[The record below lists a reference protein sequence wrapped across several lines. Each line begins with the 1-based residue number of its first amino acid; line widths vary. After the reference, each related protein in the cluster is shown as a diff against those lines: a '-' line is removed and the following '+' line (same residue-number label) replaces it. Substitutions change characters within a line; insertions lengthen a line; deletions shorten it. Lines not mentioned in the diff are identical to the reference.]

1 MILTKRQGGIFIVLT
16 FVIGFMLTMMPLPD
30 WGDAIRPQ
38 WVVLVL
44 IYWCIALP
52 DRFGVVMAWFVGL
65 LLDVGQGALLGQNA
79 LALAFVSFL
88 AIKLHLRIRVFP
100 LWQQAM
106 SIFLLVAVYQ
116 MLILWIKGIVG
127 ASIHGWSYWLH
138 SIFSMF
144 VWPFVYVTLRAV
156 RRYYRVR

>member
-16 FVIGFMLTMMPLPD
+16 FVIGFMLTMVPLPD

-52 DRFGVVMAWFVGL
+52 DRFGVVTAWFVGL

-79 LALAFVSFL
+79 MALAFVSFL

>member
-1 MILTKRQGGIFIVLT
+1 MILTKHQGGIFIVLT

-30 WGDAIRPQ
+30 WGDALRPQ

-52 DRFGVVMAWFVGL
+52 DRLGVVIGWFVGL
-65 LLDVGQGALLGQNA
+65 LLDVAQGALLGQNA

-88 AIKLHLRIRVFP
+88 AVKLHLRIRVFP

-106 SIFLLVAVYQ
+106 SIFLLVAFSQ

-127 ASIHGWSYWLH
+127 ASTLGWSYWLH
-138 SIFSMF
+138 SLFSMF

>member
-16 FVIGFMLTMMPLPD
+16 FVIGFMLTMVPLPD

-52 DRFGVVMAWFVGL
+52 DRFGVVTAWFVGL

-138 SIFSMF
+138 SMFSMF
-144 VWPFVYVTLRAV
+144 VWPFVYVTLRAL

>member
-16 FVIGFMLTMMPLPD
+16 FVIGFMLTMVPLPD

-52 DRFGVVMAWFVGL
+52 DRFGVVTAWFVGL

-79 LALAFVSFL
+79 MALAFVSFL

-138 SIFSMF
+138 SMFSMF
-144 VWPFVYVTLRAV
+144 VWPFVYVTLRAL